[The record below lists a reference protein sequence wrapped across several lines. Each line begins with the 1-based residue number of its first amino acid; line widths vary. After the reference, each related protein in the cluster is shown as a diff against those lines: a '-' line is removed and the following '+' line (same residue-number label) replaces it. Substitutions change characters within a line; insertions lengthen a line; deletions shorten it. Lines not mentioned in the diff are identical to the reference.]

1 MQQFS
6 TALQLNVTPPK
17 IPSYGLGH
25 LQTHIH
31 VHLYLFVFM
40 YLFSYISRHIFM
52 YIFILAHRRS
62 ERLTWSVRP
71 SAARTSFVAPRTAA
85 PNTAPGCARTER
97 ICSCI
102 FTFRL
107 AASTAAAS
115 AEWVWPTVTCIS
127 SFCEQTTC
135 MLTKRWSFKDIENAT
150 IRIKQ
155 SVVVGGTQQT
165 MSVCHTQWR
174 RQGGASRGTGP
185 GCKTLCPGCAT
196 AVELQWRWL

>member
-1 MQQFS
+1 MIGAAQCGADVVRCAKNCRSQ
-6 TALQLNVTPPK
+6 
-17 IPSYGLGH
+17 
-25 LQTHIH
+25 
-31 VHLYLFVFM
+31 
-40 YLFSYISRHIFM
+40 
-52 YIFILAHRRS
+52 HR
-62 ERLTWSVRP
+62 
-71 SAARTSFVAPRTAA
+71 
-85 PNTAPGCARTER
+85 PGCARTER

-165 MSVCHTQWR
+165 MSVCHTVTRHYEVNLHRLHLTRNLFTIAKLILHNNIVLR
-174 RQGGASRGTGP
+174 R
-185 GCKTLCPGCAT
+185 
-196 AVELQWRWL
+196 